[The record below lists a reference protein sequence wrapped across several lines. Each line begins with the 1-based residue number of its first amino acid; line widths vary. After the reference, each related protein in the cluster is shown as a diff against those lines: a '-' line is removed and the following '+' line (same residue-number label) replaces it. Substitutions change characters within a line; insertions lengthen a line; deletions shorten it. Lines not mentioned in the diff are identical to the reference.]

1 MNKLFLLPLLFMA
14 GCTGTAQPLH
24 KPDNTITVAPDAS
37 GHLTAIGPKCEPY
50 SDALVDRYANDPL
63 PQLGCSTAN
72 NLAAMIANPADLV
85 RGELPLRPEGHANA
99 EVESAA
105 TTRYELGKVY
115 APISPTTGSGGSGA
129 TAAQ

>member
-1 MNKLFLLPLLFMA
+1 MNKVVILSILLLA
-14 GCTGTAQPLH
+14 GCSGTPQPWH
-24 KPDNTITVAPDAS
+24 EPDNRIVVVPDAS
-37 GHLTAIGPKCEPY
+37 GRLTAVGPGCAPY
-50 SDALVDRYANDPL
+50 DDRLVDQYANDPL

-85 RGELPLRPEGHANA
+85 RGELPPRPAGHPDA

-105 TTRYELGKVY
+105 TTRYELGRTY
-115 APISPTTGSGGSGA
+115 PPASPTTSSGESGA